1 MDVKH
6 YLKELM
12 PETTTK
18 QLEELDVFYDALIE
32 KNKVMNLTAIT
43 DYNEVYLKHFYDSLL
58 LTKCLDINNKT
69 LCDVGSGA
77 GFPGLP
83 VAIFT
88 ECQVT
93 IIDALQKRINFLNE
107 VITKLGLKNVKALH
121 ERAEEFVNKARSSF
135 DIVTARAVARL
146 NILAELCLPLVK
158 VGGFFVAMKGSNAE
172 ELEEASKALKI
183 LGAELVKTY
192 EFMLPE
198 EMGLRHIYVFK
209 KIRECPSKYP
219 RSFAKIKN
227 NPL

>member
-93 IIDALQKRINFLNE
+93 IIDALQKRIIDALQKRINFLNE

-183 LGAELVKTY
+183 LGPSSSCDTALLNSTLIVLLSFFSTFKT
-192 EFMLPE
+192 
-198 EMGLRHIYVFK
+198 
-209 KIRECPSKYP
+209 
-219 RSFAKIKN
+219 
-227 NPL
+227 